1 MERRKIQDLGYTQWK
16 HIINGL
22 VLIVIALVFIFYK
35 DTVPKRL
42 LGFGMNTLAV
52 FSWFD
57 VLTYVFRKKLKQT
70 NSFWSVLF
78 KALLF
83 SVLSWG
89 TWFETF
95 TITIIVIFCA
105 LYQLLLAAM
114 NGITYWIYKKDGTP
128 GRLRYLRGAIWYA
141 LLSIPAIFS
150 PIINTDGQF
159 LILGIYLFNLGR
171 TRFMDGVLFNQ
182 SAKDTLKRRVRVSLP
197 IVLVALVPSRV
208 LSKINHYL
216 ADHQQVDVNEAFNQI
231 KDPNATAEIEVLVHT
246 SDKKGLFGAM
256 GHVDIAYNGRVYSYG
271 NYDLLSERL
280 FGSVGDG
287 ILFSVPKEDYI
298 NMCLNEEDK
307 TLFAYGL
314 DLTIEQQKSFEDELR
329 HLMSLT
335 VPFVPS
341 SEPIVEKNGVQ
352 EPMYLSHLKT
362 DLKADVYKFT
372 TSKFKTYFVLS
383 TNCVLLA
390 DTLLGKT
397 GTDVVSVKGFIAP
410 GTYQEYLDREYERPH
425 SNVIT
430 RKVYYGGLKSKD

>member
-22 VLIVIALVFIFYK
+22 LLIVIAFIFMFYK

-42 LGFGMNTLAV
+42 LGFGVNTIAV

-70 NSFWSVLF
+70 DSFLGVLLKAVLF
-78 KALLF
+78 L
-83 SVLSWG
+83 VLSWG

-95 TITIIVIFCA
+95 TITLIVIFCA
-105 LYQLLLAAM
+105 LYQLLLSIM
-114 NGITYWIYKKDGTP
+114 NGITYWIYKKDGTS
-128 GRLRYLRGAIWYA
+128 GRFRYLRGAIWYV

-159 LILGIYLFNLGR
+159 FVLGVYLFSLGR

-182 SAKDTLKRRVRVSLP
+182 STKDTLKRRVRVSLP

-208 LSKINHYL
+208 LSKINDYL
-216 ADHQQVDVNEAFNQI
+216 ASNEKVDINEAFNQT
-231 KDPNATAEIEVLVHT
+231 KNPKATTEIEVLVHT
-246 SDKKGLFGAM
+246 SDKKGLFGAI

-271 NYDLLSERL
+271 NYDVLSECL

-287 ILFSVPKEDYI
+287 ILFSVPKANYI
-298 NMCLNEEDK
+298 NMCLTEEDK

-314 DLTIEQQKSFEDELR
+314 DLTSAQQKSFEDELK

-335 VPFVPS
+335 VPFTPS
-341 SEPIVEKNGVQ
+341 SELIVEKNGVKQ
-352 EPMYLSHLKT
+352 PMYLSRLKT
-362 DLKADVYKFT
+362 DLNADVYKFT

-390 DTLLGKT
+390 DTLLGKI
-397 GTDVVSVKGFIAP
+397 GTDVLSVKGFIAP
-410 GTYQEYLDREYERPH
+410 GTYQEYLDREYERPN

-430 RKVYYGGLKSKD
+430 RKVYYGTFKSDD